1 MRPRIDGAGSWQLFC
16 RMILPPLRP
25 TLLAAGL
32 FRLIESIT
40 AFPLIYILS
49 DGGPGTATE
58 VTN

>member
-1 MRPRIDGAGSWQLFC
+1 
-16 RMILPPLRP
+16 MILPPLRP